1 MENKVCLDGAIFEE
15 FKSDFDTVLKD
26 TLTKML
32 KNGIPEGSVTG
43 KIKITLET
51 RTNDFGVPYLAPI
64 FEHKVSGALA
74 PIFEHKVS
82 GAATQKLDLTGT
94 TDDEFCL
101 ETDAESV
108 DFILNEPESAQT
120 RMDDFAA
127 GKR

>member
-32 KNGIPEGSVTG
+32 KNGISKGSVTG
-43 KIKITLET
+43 KIKISLET
-51 RTNDFGVPYLAPI
+51 RTDDFGVPYLAPI
-64 FEHKVSGALA
+64 FEHKVSG
-74 PIFEHKVS
+74 V
-82 GAATQKLDLTGT
+82 ATQKLDLTGT

-101 ETDAESV
+101 ETNAESG

-127 GKR
+127 GRR

>member
-26 TLTKML
+26 TLTKMV
-32 KNGIPEGSVTG
+32 KNSIPEGSVTG

-51 RTNDFGVPYLAPI
+51 RPNDFGVLYVAP
-64 FEHKVSGALA
+64 L
-74 PIFEHKVS
+74 FEHKVS

-101 ETDAESV
+101 ETDAESG

-127 GKR
+127 GRR

>member
-1 MENKVCLDGAIFEE
+1 MDGAIFEE

-43 KIKITLET
+43 KIKISLET

-64 FEHKVSGALA
+64 FEY
-74 PIFEHKVS
+74 KVS

-101 ETDAESV
+101 ETDAESGN
-108 DFILNEPESAQT
+108 FILNEPESAQT

-127 GKR
+127 GRR

>member
-43 KIKITLET
+43 KIKISLET
-51 RTNDFGVPYLAPI
+51 RTNDFGVPY
-64 FEHKVSGALA
+64 LA

-101 ETDAESV
+101 ETDAESG
-108 DFILNEPESAQT
+108 DFILNEPERAQT
-120 RMDDFAA
+120 QMDDFAA
-127 GKR
+127 GRR

>member
-1 MENKVCLDGAIFEE
+1 MEHNMKVCLDGPVFEK
-15 FKSDFDTVLKD
+15 FKSDFDAVLKD
-26 TLTKML
+26 TLTKMV
-32 KNGIPEGSVTG
+32 KNSISEGSVTG

-51 RTNDFGVPYLAPI
+51 RANDFGVPY
-64 FEHKVSGALA
+64 LA

-101 ETDAESV
+101 ETDAESG

-127 GKR
+127 GRR

>member
-1 MENKVCLDGAIFEE
+1 MEHNMKVCLDGPVFEK
-15 FKSDFDTVLKD
+15 FKSDFDAVLKD
-26 TLTKML
+26 TLTKMV
-32 KNGIPEGSVTG
+32 KNSIPEGSVTG

-64 FEHKVSGALA
+64 FEHKVSGAT
-74 PIFEHKVS
+74 
-82 GAATQKLDLTGT
+82 TQKLDLTGT

-101 ETDAESV
+101 ETDAESG

-127 GKR
+127 GRR

>member
-64 FEHKVSGALA
+64 FEHKA
-74 PIFEHKVS
+74 S

-94 TDDEFCL
+94 TDDAFSL
-101 ETDAESV
+101 ETDLESG

-127 GKR
+127 GRR

>member
-43 KIKITLET
+43 KIKISLA
-51 RTNDFGVPYLAPI
+51 RTNDFGVPY
-64 FEHKVSGALA
+64 LA

-101 ETDAESV
+101 ETDAESG

-127 GKR
+127 GRR

>member
-51 RTNDFGVPYLAPI
+51 RTNDFGLPY
-64 FEHKVSGALA
+64 LA

-94 TDDEFCL
+94 TDTDDEFCL
-101 ETDAESV
+101 ETDAESG

-127 GKR
+127 GRR